1 MQHCYFIPVY
11 IAPLAG
17 TYPFSSVCFNEF
29 KTLKESLDLHRM
41 STMGGK
47 KKKIKVDS
55 SLKKRKKKILTIAC
69 VNCSAH
75 SWWDMKRVLTAP

>member
-1 MQHCYFIPVY
+1 MMHLSAVQMCFLWDMPACMQHCYFIPVY

-29 KTLKESLDLHRM
+29 KTLRESLDLHRM

-47 KKKIKVDS
+47 KKD
-55 SLKKRKKKILTIAC
+55 
-69 VNCSAH
+69 
-75 SWWDMKRVLTAP
+75 